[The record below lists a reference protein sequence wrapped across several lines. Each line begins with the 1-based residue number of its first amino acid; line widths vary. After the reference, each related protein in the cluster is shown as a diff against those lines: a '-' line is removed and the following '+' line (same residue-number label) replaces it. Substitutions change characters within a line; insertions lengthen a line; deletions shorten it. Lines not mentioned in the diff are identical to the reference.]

1 MSKTKTLLGVA
12 TVCCAATLGVTS
24 VSAAPISD
32 HSFNEYL
39 GLMTGTDTGSQ
50 WFNYYVGET
59 NQIISAKNAT
69 EEYGVAGPNG
79 PVAGFDG
86 YLAGFRSP
94 DTGSAAFNEY
104 VDAVN
109 MQIRERQE

>member
-1 MSKTKTLLGVA
+1 MSKTKILAGVA
-12 TVCCAATLGVTS
+12 ATCCAITFGIAS
-24 VSAAPISD
+24 VSAAPTTD

-39 GLMTGTDTGSQ
+39 GLMTGNDTGSQ
-50 WFNYYVGET
+50 WFNYYVAET
-59 NQIISAKNAT
+59 NQTISAKNGT

-94 DTGSAAFNEY
+94 DWGSAAFNEY

-109 MQIRERQE
+109 AQIRDKQQ

>member
-1 MSKTKTLLGVA
+1 MSKAKTLLGVA
-12 TVCCAATLGVTS
+12 TVCCAAILGVAS
-24 VSAAPISD
+24 VTAAPISD

>member
-1 MSKTKTLLGVA
+1 MSKTKTILGVA
-12 TVCCAATLGVTS
+12 SVCCATALGISS

-50 WFNYYVGET
+50 WFNYYVAET
-59 NQIISAKNAT
+59 NQVISAKNAT

-79 PVAGFDG
+79 PMAGFDG

-94 DTGSAAFNEY
+94 DSGSAAFNEY

>member
-1 MSKTKTLLGVA
+1 MSKTRTLLSVA
-12 TVCCAATLGVTS
+12 TVCCAATFGIAS

-39 GLMTGTDTGSQ
+39 GLMAGSDTGSQ
-50 WFNYYVGET
+50 WFNYYVAEI
-59 NQIISAKNAT
+59 NQNISAKNAT

-79 PVAGFDG
+79 PMAGFDG
-86 YLAGFRSP
+86 YVAGFRSP
-94 DTGSAAFNEY
+94 DSGSAAFNAY